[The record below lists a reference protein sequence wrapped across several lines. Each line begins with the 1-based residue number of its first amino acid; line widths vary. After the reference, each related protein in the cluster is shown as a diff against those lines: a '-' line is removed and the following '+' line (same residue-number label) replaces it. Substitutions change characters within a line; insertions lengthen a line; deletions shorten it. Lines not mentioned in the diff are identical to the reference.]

1 MSVCHSE
8 RDHSFQAY
16 SLTARQPSPSS
27 FKLKVGKFRLD
38 VRRTFFLY
46 RVVRHWHRLPRKLVE
61 AITLEV
67 FRARLDEA
75 LGSLV
80 QWMLMAGR
88 LELDGL

>member
-1 MSVCHSE
+1 M
-8 RDHSFQAY
+8 
-16 SLTARQPSPSS
+16 
-27 FKLKVGKFRLD
+27 
-38 VRRTFFLY
+38 
-46 RVVRHWHRLPRKLVE
+46 PRKLVE

-88 LELDGL
+88 SELDGR